1 MKIVTF
7 DIETSPHL
15 SFHFGRWQQNIPA
28 SNTVNESK
36 MICWAAKEYGE
47 KDIEFA
53 SIWEDGEDYVLE
65 RLWEIMDE
73 ADVIIGF
80 NSDKFDIKRVMGE
93 FFLRGWE
100 PPSPFHSVD
109 LFKQAKRHF
118 AFSSNRLKDI
128 LKARGLSPKLEE
140 FGGMALWMDVVHKE
154 LKSAQKRMKAYN
166 KQDVASTE
174 ELYDA
179 MLGWITNH
187 PNWGLYVDDY
197 DGDPICPNC
206 GSKHVKE
213 HKVRR
218 TKVRQYMQY
227 QCQDC
232 GKYARGRKS
241 IGDNN
246 LLNGVLNG

>member
-28 SNTVNESK
+28 SNTIAESK
-36 MICWAAKEYGE
+36 MICWAAKEYGK

-53 SIWEDGEDYVLE
+53 SVWEDGEDYVLE
-65 RLWEIMDE
+65 RMWEIMDE

-80 NSDKFDIKRVMGE
+80 NSDKFDIKRVQGE

-140 FGGMALWMDVVHKE
+140 FGGMQLWMDVVHKE
-154 LKSAQKRMKAYN
+154 LKSAQNRMKAYN

-187 PNWGLYVDDY
+187 PNWGLYVDDL
-197 DGDPICPNC
+197 DGTPICPNC
-206 GSKHVKE
+206 GGECSE

-218 TKVRQYMQY
+218 TKVRTYQQYK
-227 QCQDC
+227 CNDC

-241 IGDNN
+241 IGDND

>member
-1 MKIVTF
+1 MKIKTF

-15 SFHFGRWQQNIPA
+15 SFHWRRWQENIPTA
-28 SNTVNESK
+28 NTIEESK
-36 MICWAAKEYGE
+36 MICWAVKDYGE
-47 KDIEFA
+47 KNIEFA
-53 SIWEDGEDYVLE
+53 SVWEDGEDYVLE

-73 ADVIIGF
+73 ADVIVGY
-80 NSDKFDIKRVMGE
+80 NSDKFDIKRVQGE

-100 PPSPFHSVD
+100 PPSPFASVD
-109 LFKQAKRHF
+109 LFKQVKKHF
-118 AFSSNRLKDI
+118 AFSSNRLKDV
-128 LKARGLSPKLEE
+128 LKARGLAPKLEDNAN
-140 FGGMALWMDVVHKE
+140 MQLWMDVVYNQT
-154 LKSAQKRMKAYN
+154 KSAQNRMKAYN

-179 MLGWITNH
+179 MLGWMTNH
-187 PNWGLYVDDY
+187 PNWGLYADDL
-197 DGDPICPNC
+197 DGTPICPNC
-206 GSKHVKE
+206 GGECKE

-227 QCQDC
+227 QCQNC
-232 GKYARGRKS
+232 GKYSRGRKS